1 MSEWYNIAA
10 ESEGTFIPFILATLI
25 DVLRNDN
32 VRLFHLARELTKS
45 PQETIEDRS
54 CTKVKSMTI
63 RRAIPYEKPRS
74 ISLDGSY
81 ASLPGG
87 AAESQGN
94 LRGARSEVFLQL
106 PYERR
111 QRKTSEGALS
121 PKERNGFIKEISGQ
135 FEGFLCRIIDPAA
148 LGSRRS
154 IKSIGSLESISEEHQ
169 NGNSQVSLL
178 NSEAEEIGLYNEV
191 TDSVMHYINSSD
203 DMTLL
208 AELQN
213 VIQHLKIHSQFH
225 RWAGILEGAMNRSQS
240 NSATP
245 GEDKKAR
252 SVFYGSKS
260 EERLFKKQTE
270 NMSHELEV
278 KDSTPMQRKDIS
290 VIIDRTLLTNKQKDI
305 FVFNKLANKLG
316 VGTVISMDVA
326 KKKPR
331 EIMKIMLRTWEQ
343 NKEFTT
349 TAEELL
355 AA

>member
-1 MSEWYNIAA
+1 MFAYENEVKVSLGEEAYDTCLYYCDQGKIKTSQICEIANQLDPRIRTTLFSQTTSVQNNPRDSFRCVMSEWYNIAA

-45 PQETIEDRS
+45 SHETIEDRS
-54 CTKVKSMTI
+54 RTKVKSMTI

-94 LRGARSEVFLQL
+94 LRGARSEMFLQL

-121 PKERNGFIKEISGQ
+121 PKERNGFIKEIYGQ
-135 FEGFLCRIIDPAA
+135 FEGFLRRIIDPAA

-154 IKSIGSLESISEEHQ
+154 IKRMGSLESISEEHR
-169 NGNSQVSLL
+169 NDTLSNSPASLL
-178 NSEAEEIGLYNEV
+178 NPEAEQIGLYNEV

-213 VIQHLKIHSQFH
+213 GIQHLKIHSQFH
-225 RWAGILEGAMNRSQS
+225 RWAGILEGQ
-240 NSATP
+240 
-245 GEDKKAR
+245 
-252 SVFYGSKS
+252 
-260 EERLFKKQTE
+260 
-270 NMSHELEV
+270 
-278 KDSTPMQRKDIS
+278 
-290 VIIDRTLLTNKQKDI
+290 
-305 FVFNKLANKLG
+305 
-316 VGTVISMDVA
+316 
-326 KKKPR
+326 
-331 EIMKIMLRTWEQ
+331 
-343 NKEFTT
+343 
-349 TAEELL
+349 
-355 AA
+355 